1 MDKLL
6 KIWSIIKPGLCYL
19 ILAYTGIH
27 ILLYHT
33 ECHMNFIFIF
43 ALDIS
48 LMIFTFLYINH
59 ISRKKNDNKFLIISM
74 LTFIFIWFVSGTDN
88 IYYFVLLDDIFDITE
103 FKLRIKFILFHFLG
117 ILLYLPINKFIF
129 INKNIEHIGH
139 SLISTILIYI
149 VVLLIFGIIHNYKYQ
164 RDNMKMLNFNLI
176 EYSFKERAYLLSEE
190 RSRISQELHDSIGHS
205 LMAISMNI
213 RYLKA
218 LKDKDKIQA
227 EIIEIET
234 LVKESINTL
243 RSTVYNLKELD
254 EHHNLREEI
263 TKIIQKFNELGI
275 VKINFDFSTNI
286 NFSSN
291 RLENILLTTIKEGI
305 TNSLKHGNPSTI
317 DISIKII
324 NDDLQLIISD
334 NGQGCKYIN
343 KSNGLNGITE
353 RIKKI
358 NGEVAFTSSINK
370 GFTIKTLIPGGILN
384 D

>member
-1 MDKLL
+1 
-6 KIWSIIKPGLCYL
+6 
-19 ILAYTGIH
+19 
-27 ILLYHT
+27 
-33 ECHMNFIFIF
+33 MNFVFIF

-48 LMIFTFLYINH
+48 LMIFTFLYMNH
-59 ISRKKNDNKFLIISM
+59 ISRKKSDNKFLIISM
-74 LTFIFIWFVSGTDN
+74 LTFIFIWYVSDTNN
-88 IYYFVLLDDIFDITE
+88 IYYYVLLDDIFDITE

-117 ILLYLPINKFIF
+117 ILLYFPINKFIF
-129 INKNIEHIGH
+129 MNKNIAHIVH
-139 SLISTILIYI
+139 SLVYAILAYILI
-149 VVLLIFGIIHNYKYQ
+149 LFIFSIIHTYRYE
-164 RDNMKMLNFNLI
+164 RDKLKLLNSNLI
-176 EYSFKERAYLLSEE
+176 EYSFKERDYLLSEE

-205 LMAISMNI
+205 LMALSMNI
-213 RYLKA
+213 RYLKV
-218 LKDKDKIQA
+218 LKDKDKIQT
-227 EIIEIET
+227 EIIEIEA

-254 EHHNLREEI
+254 EHYNLREEI

-317 DISIKII
+317 DISIKTI
-324 NDDLQLIISD
+324 NDDLQLTITD

-370 GFTIKTLIPGGILN
+370 GFTIKTLIPGGFLN